1 LGSKAAPLI
10 NRAPVEDS
18 SFSLDAARNDDPFGD
33 AMAHHFE
40 RLYSKLP
47 NSRESAKKSE
57 DTVTKGSTID
67 TYCWVHKDKVR

>member
-1 LGSKAAPLI
+1 M
-10 NRAPVEDS
+10 DS
-18 SFSLDAARNDDPFGD
+18 SFSLDAARKDDPFGD
-33 AMAHHFE
+33 AMARHFE

-67 TYCWVHKDKVR
+67 TYCWVHKGKVR